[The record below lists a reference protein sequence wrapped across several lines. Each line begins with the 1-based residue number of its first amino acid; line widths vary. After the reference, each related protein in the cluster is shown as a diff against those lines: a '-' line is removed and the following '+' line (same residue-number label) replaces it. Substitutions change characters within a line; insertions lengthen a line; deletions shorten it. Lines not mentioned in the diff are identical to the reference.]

1 MRGAALRAYHDRT
14 KHTPRSVRES
24 AHFLD
29 WRNEPSKFKRYVGLE
44 PQPLPG
50 FPITGVGAV
59 AALVASA
66 RPDGEAALGIEA
78 LSHALFHCAGVS
90 RTFRSDYG
98 EFHFRTYACA
108 GALYP
113 VEVYV
118 VAGEVEGLKPGV
130 YHYAPLEHG
139 LTLLR
144 QGDLRGSLGLA
155 AGSTGAATLI
165 FTGIPWRTAWKYTTR
180 GFRHL
185 YWDAGMMLAN
195 LLASTA
201 ALELRARVYLAFVDD
216 AANDVVGV
224 DGENEFALC
233 AVAIGSGTAPGP
245 GELAPVDLDVEPL
258 SPRPLSDPQIEE
270 AHRAMELTSE
280 DEVRA
285 FREAALPEPPR
296 QDEEMF
302 PQEVRLP
309 ATTLSQD
316 SIEDVI
322 RRRGSTR
329 QLARESV
336 AGSEMAAILGVSLA
350 GVPGDWLREGR
361 SVHPVVMSAALEGV
375 PSGIHDYLP
384 DGRLRLRR
392 EGTFRSEAGYLCLEQ
407 RLGAD
412 AAAVTVL
419 LADLDRSLER
429 LDDRGYAAAQ
439 LEAAIVAGR
448 IYLAAYAQCLGTSG
462 ITFYDDDIRRFL
474 ETELEPM
481 LVMVTGPEGRRESI
495 RRCRQKRRP
504 G

>member
-1 MRGAALRAYHDRT
+1 
-14 KHTPRSVRES
+14 
-24 AHFLD
+24 
-29 WRNEPSKFKRYVGLE
+29 
-44 PQPLPG
+44 
-50 FPITGVGAV
+50 
-59 AALVASA
+59 
-66 RPDGEAALGIEA
+66 
-78 LSHALFHCAGVS
+78 
-90 RTFRSDYG
+90 
-98 EFHFRTYACA
+98 
-108 GALYP
+108 
-113 VEVYV
+113 
-118 VAGEVEGLKPGV
+118 
-130 YHYAPLEHG
+130 
-139 LTLLR
+139 
-144 QGDLRGSLGLA
+144 
-155 AGSTGAATLI
+155 
-165 FTGIPWRTAWKYTTR
+165 
-180 GFRHL
+180 
-185 YWDAGMMLAN
+185 
-195 LLASTA
+195 
-201 ALELRARVYLAFVDD
+201 
-216 AANDVVGV
+216 
-224 DGENEFALC
+224 
-233 AVAIGSGTAPGP
+233 
-245 GELAPVDLDVEPL
+245 
-258 SPRPLSDPQIEE
+258 
-270 AHRAMELTSE
+270 MELTSE